1 MLKRSSSTVLLSI
14 VIVASLSFICNIN
27 IHAQKFVAPPWA
39 DTLKNPVKNSAS
51 AATAGKKIYVQ
62 YCVICHGE
70 KGKGDGV
77 SVAGLAKKPTDHTSE
92 AFQKQSDGVIFWKI
106 GNGSSPM
113 PMFKATLKPIQI
125 WEVVEYIRTFANT
138 SKK

>member
-1 MLKRSSSTVLLSI
+1 MLKRSSSPVLLSFLI
-14 VIVASLSFICNIN
+14 IFSLTFICSLEIN
-27 IHAQKFVAPPWA
+27 AQKFSAPAWA
-39 DTLKNPVKNSAS
+39 DTLKNPIKNDAS
-51 AATAGKKIYVQ
+51 AAAKGKKIYVQ
-62 YCVICHGE
+62 YCVICHGD

-77 SVAGLAKKPTDHTSE
+77 SVAGLAKHPTDHTTE

-125 WEVVEYIRTFANT
+125 WEAVNYIRTFAGT